1 MPIRTAHQREQH
13 DQPDRSG
20 QDGRATRW
28 RGQHDR
34 RRAQFVDAA
43 LRAIAEHGADV
54 STEQIAEQAGVA
66 RTRLY
71 KHFTDAGELQ
81 RAIAQRA
88 AAMITEELEPVWNPQ
103 GTPAQMIATAV
114 DTHLRWLTEHSE
126 LHRYLTRHAL
136 TTQAPGTSG
145 CVDVQTAIGV
155 HLTGMF
161 HGYLSQ
167 FGLDPRPA
175 ETVAFGIVGY
185 VESATTRWLESEGTI
200 TQDELA
206 GLLTSA
212 IWTLLDMQL
221 RIGGVELDPDRPLPP
236 LSTPAAPS
244 AERD

>member
-1 MPIRTAHQREQH
+1 MPTSVPTPTAARREQH
-13 DQPDRSG
+13 DPPDRHG

-43 LRAIAEHGADV
+43 LRAIAEQGADV

-88 AAMITEELEPVWNPQ
+88 ASMITEELEPVWHPR
-103 GTPAQMIATAV
+103 GTPAEMIATAV
-114 DTHLRWLTEHSE
+114 DTHLRWLTEHRE

-136 TTQAPGTSG
+136 TSQAPGTAA
-145 CVDVQTAIGV
+145 CVDVKTAIGV

-161 HGYLSQ
+161 HGYLSL

-185 VESATTRWLESEGTI
+185 VESATTRWLESEGSI

-206 GLLTSA
+206 GLLTRA

-221 RIGGVELDPDRPLPP
+221 RSGGVKLDPDQSLPD
-236 LSTPAAPS
+236 TPEAAPH
-244 AERD
+244 